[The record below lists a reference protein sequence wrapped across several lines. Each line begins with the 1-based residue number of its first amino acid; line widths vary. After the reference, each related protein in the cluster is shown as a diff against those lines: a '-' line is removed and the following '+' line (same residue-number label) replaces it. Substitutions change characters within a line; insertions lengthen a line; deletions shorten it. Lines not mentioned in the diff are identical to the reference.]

1 MADGCEVSSVP
12 QELHTQ
18 PLYKITCAMGCME
31 RLVDITKDL
40 PPPSPLG
47 GPAAPF
53 MAHLSLFFP
62 TLVTGKGACSQKVE
76 KAFQQLGSQGIT
88 VIARNW
94 MSPTVMKIA
103 CRTLH
108 HCFLMG
114 FCLIYHALYHR
125 AGTDAVDAIIVGAA
139 EQSRF
144 SGLLMVK
151 NVLTYI
157 ITNGGGEIKIY
168 PLAQEKRT
176 REMTRFESCVRD
188 IQKHGIYVPSERVLG
203 IPGMTHIEHGQF
215 PHLSALA
222 LGVSSVY
229 QSVLA
234 GVNIDTG
241 YQALKAAAHQAE
253 LELQSIHNRRE
264 IVQDKDL
271 TTEESEAFF
280 TFHKGNESI
289 RTTGSKAQVE
299 LLKKIS
305 DREVTQSAR

>member
-1 MADGCEVSSVP
+1 MADGYEVSSVP

-18 PLYKITCAMGCME
+18 PLYKITCGMGCME
-31 RLVDITKDL
+31 RLVNITKDL
-40 PPPSPLG
+40 PPAGPLG

-53 MAHLSLFFP
+53 MAYLSLFFP

-76 KAFQQLGSQGIT
+76 KAFQQLGNQGIK
-88 VIARNW
+88 VIAGNW

-103 CRTLH
+103 CRTFH
-108 HCFLMG
+108 HCFIMG

-125 AGTDAVDAIIVGAA
+125 AGTDAVDAIIVGAV
-139 EQSRF
+139 EQSRL

-168 PLAQEKRT
+168 PLARDKLRT
-176 REMTRFESCVRD
+176 REEMTRFESYVRN
-188 IQKHGIYVPSERVLG
+188 IQKHGTYVPSARVLG
-203 IPGMTHIEHGQF
+203 LPGMTHIEHGQF

-229 QSVLA
+229 QSTLA
-234 GVNIDTG
+234 GVNIDTR
-241 YQALKAAAHQAE
+241 YQALKEAAHQAE

-271 TTEESEAFF
+271 TTEESEVLYF
-280 TFHKGNESI
+280 
-289 RTTGSKAQVE
+289 Q
-299 LLKKIS
+299 
-305 DREVTQSAR
+305 